1 MQVAFLAGLLE
12 PALEGAQGG
21 VLEKHHGK
29 AAHQTV
35 VQCKPKLSGLP
46 DVGDLSEVIRED
58 VSQSGKAQMLF
69 DVHAPSPMSDV
80 VSF

>member
-1 MQVAFLAGLLE
+1 MQVAFLTGLLE

-35 VQCKPKLSGLP
+35 VQRKPKLSGLP